1 MGIFSQIKKRLGG
14 TTEAEASKDSK
25 QPKDVVASKKAEPKK
40 AAKAEVKKEA
50 KSSIVIVPSHN
61 TVIKYPDVTEKS
73 SLLQS
78 QGKYVF
84 VVSDRANKTEVSK
97 AIRSMYKVEVEKVH
111 MLNRKGKILNS
122 GRRPGRRSDVK
133 KAIVTLKKGSTISIF
148 DTEEK

>member
-14 TTEAEASKDSK
+14 TTEAETSKDSK
-25 QPKDVVASKKAEPKK
+25 QPKEVAATKKAEPKK
-40 AAKAEVKKEA
+40 SDKVEAAKETKTTV
-50 KSSIVIVPSHN
+50 VTVPSHN
-61 TVIKYPDVTEKS
+61 TVIKFPDVTEKS
-73 SLLQS
+73 SLMQS

-111 MLNRKGKILNS
+111 MLNRKGKILMS

-133 KAIVTLKKGSTISIF
+133 KAIVTLKKGQTISIF
-148 DTEEK
+148 ETEEK